1 MATAGAGDVLTGT
14 IAAMVGRGL
23 SITEAAKTG
32 VFLHGLAGDLA
43 AERLG
48 EDGLVAGDILDSLP
62 MALKSFQEQHESFLS
77 TYYGKI
83 RVI

>member
-62 MALKSFQEQHESFLS
+62 MALKSFQEQYESFLS